1 MALGA
6 DVPYEGTWPSRTRD
20 LAIKSGKPNRRQPGL
35 ESCARSWLRR
45 WTWCLSRNSTP
56 SARVRRTSDEQRSG
70 GFSASALRALIAPM
84 CQVWR
89 PQHISHGSVG
99 PASGRV
105 AVGVVEALVGGD
117 PVDGAAHPRVVQVAE
132 LDKAEDQVAGETRDD
147 TAVAPADG
155 LSPVDGEAARIGVL
169 GVAQDDLAGTAQAL
183 IAAVRAAFGEDDELP
198 DPTGVLGGVE
208 ALTFAPMTLLAL
220 CRQDERHSTLGHD
233 PAPCLRGSDAVH
245 RLAEQGQREVADGWI
260 VTVEEPSDGVG
271 VRHRGWGAHG
281 PNCLAAATIPNRR
294 KWTEK
299 TQPRRTTVGERRVR
313 TCRILFVGRSSY
325 EGESARSL
333 CLVPDKRDNGVVA
346 TGASGRHEGQS

>member
-1 MALGA
+1 MTL
-6 DVPYEGTWPSRTRD
+6 P
-20 LAIKSGKPNRRQPGL
+20 
-35 ESCARSWLRR
+35 
-45 WTWCLSRNSTP
+45 
-56 SARVRRTSDEQRSG
+56 
-70 GFSASALRALIAPM
+70 
-84 CQVWR
+84 WR
-89 PQHISHGSVG
+89 P
-99 PASGRV
+99 PT
-105 AVGVVEALVGGD
+105 AL
-117 PVDGAAHPRVVQVAE
+117 AQ
-132 LDKAEDQVAGETRDD
+132 
-147 TAVAPADG
+147 
-155 LSPVDGEAARIGVL
+155 LSEKPPDSGVL
-169 GVAQDDLAGTAQAL
+169 GVAQEHLAGTAQAL

-233 PAPCLRGSDAVH
+233 PAPCLRGSDAVR

-333 CLVPDKRDNGVVA
+333 CLVPDKRDNCVVA
-346 TGASGRHEGQS
+346 TGATGRHEGQS